1 MSAELSQYELER
13 LERIKR
19 NHAMMA
25 SIGIDVAAS
34 QMRSA
39 EPKPRKPH
47 EPKVRGLEPQ
57 RPRSER
63 SAAAQAIGAMK
74 RQIEEERGT
83 DELGHE
89 VRRHRSRPIPQSYVQ
104 QVGTRPIPQSY
115 VQQIGT
121 SNVRPLIF
129 NSQDR
134 QIVTEL
140 VQPRLASFAPAQLGE
155 LFAGHGHDL
164 W

>member
-1 MSAELSQYELER
+1 
-13 LERIKR
+13 
-19 NHAMMA
+19 MMA
-25 SIGIDVAAS
+25 SIGIDVDAS

-104 QVGTRPIPQSY
+104 QVGTRPISQSYVQQVGTRPIPQSY

-121 SNVRPLIF
+121 NNVRPLIF